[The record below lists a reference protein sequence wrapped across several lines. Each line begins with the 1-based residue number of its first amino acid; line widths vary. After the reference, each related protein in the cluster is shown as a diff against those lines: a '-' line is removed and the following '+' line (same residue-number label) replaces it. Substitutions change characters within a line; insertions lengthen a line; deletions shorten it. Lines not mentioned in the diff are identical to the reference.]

1 MRLKQLAIA
10 ITLGTIST
18 VALAENTGFYVGGKL
33 GASIMQSKDMQ
44 SHGHFYST
52 PTNYDYTLTKDKT
65 KAVFN
70 LGVNA
75 GYDFNVSYNIPVRA
89 ELDYTYRTDAKINTS
104 TYVFSSMDGNAGG
117 DDEAE
122 NFKIRQSTLMANG
135 YYDFYNS
142 TAFTPYVG
150 LGLGVSFVKY
160 KDEASIS
167 KTKFAWSTMA
177 GVSYKVMSNLTAN
190 VEYRYLDSGK
200 IKKDDSDGTW
210 VDNFSAKLKTHDINI
225 GLRYAF

>member
-10 ITLGTIST
+10 VTLGTIST

-33 GASIMQSKDMQ
+33 GASIMQSKDVQ
-44 SHGHFYST
+44 SHGNDVT
-52 PTNYDYTLTKDKT
+52 GAGYDYDLYGDKT
-65 KAVFN
+65 KTVFN

-89 ELDYTYRTDAKINTS
+89 ELDYTYRTDAKISTS
-104 TYVFSSMDGNAGG
+104 DYIFSSMQGTAGG
-117 DDEAE
+117 EYEHA

-160 KDEASIS
+160 KDDVDMS
-167 KTKFAWSTMA
+167 KTKFAWSAMA

-200 IKKDDSDGTW
+200 IKGSDSD
-210 VDNFSAKLKTHDINI
+210 DYMNYSSSAKLHTNDVSI